1 MDTTHNTDTDTNTT
15 CEHPAQFVD
24 THRTTSRTE
33 AVIVDVVTALVVA
46 VIVAAV
52 ALPIVWALV
61 SAYRW
66 VL

>member
-1 MDTTHNTDTDTNTT
+1 MKTRN
-15 CEHPAQFVD
+15 CRRALPVD
-24 THRTTSRTE
+24 TYRATSRTE
-33 AVIVDVVTALVVA
+33 AVIADVVTALVVA

-52 ALPIVWALV
+52 AFPIVWALV

>member
-1 MDTTHNTDTDTNTT
+1 MKTRN
-15 CEHPAQFVD
+15 CRRALPVD
-24 THRTTSRTE
+24 MHRTTSRTE
-33 AVIVDVVTALVVA
+33 AVIVDIVTALVVAVAALVVA